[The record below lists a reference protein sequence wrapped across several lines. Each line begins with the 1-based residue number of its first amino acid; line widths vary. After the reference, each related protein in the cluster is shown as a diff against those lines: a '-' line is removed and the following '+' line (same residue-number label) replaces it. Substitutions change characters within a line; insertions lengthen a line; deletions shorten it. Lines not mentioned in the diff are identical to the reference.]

1 VLPPGELG
9 ELEAFRSLLAGAPGG
24 RLAEIGGALCT
35 AFEPTPTAAIC
46 NRALGLGQARAAATE
61 DLDAIDA
68 FFAGLGLAYC
78 VTTSPEARPP
88 ELAASLE
95 ARGFQRGYPWTKF
108 RRAAEPATLVETEL
122 RIEHLAAGAGDVFAE
137 VLTRAAG
144 TPEPLRERLEWIPRL
159 PGWHCFVAY
168 ADDTPAATGA
178 LFVSDPERIGW
189 LGAAGTLPEFRRRG
203 AQSACSPRGSTPESV
218 PAAPSS

>member
-46 NRALGLGQARAAATE
+46 NRALGLGQARAAARE

-88 ELAASLE
+88 ELAASLD
-95 ARGFQRGYPWTKF
+95 ARGFQRGYPWTKS
-108 RRAAEPATLVETEL
+108 AAPRSLPPSSKPSFESNTWL
-122 RIEHLAAGAGDVFAE
+122 
-137 VLTRAAG
+137 
-144 TPEPLRERLEWIPRL
+144 PEP
-159 PGWHCFVAY
+159 V
-168 ADDTPAATGA
+168 T
-178 LFVSDPERIGW
+178 S
-189 LGAAGTLPEFRRRG
+189 
-203 AQSACSPRGSTPESV
+203 SPRS
-218 PAAPSS
+218 